1 MDHRTTALDGTDEAR
16 RQAYEH
22 AVELAIQSNGRDATA
37 LLEEV
42 SRRVRA
48 AKTQSTPPQEVIVWM
63 KTDLQRHAMARME
76 PRAFAEL
83 STRVVK
89 RAIDEYYR
97 G

>member
-1 MDHRTTALDGTDEAR
+1 MDYRTTPLNGADAAD
-16 RQAYEH
+16 RQAYEC
-22 AVELAIQSNGRDATA
+22 AVELAIQSNGRDAAA

-48 AKTQSTPPQEVIVWM
+48 AKARSTPPQEVIVWM
-63 KTDLQRHAMARME
+63 KTELQRHAVARME